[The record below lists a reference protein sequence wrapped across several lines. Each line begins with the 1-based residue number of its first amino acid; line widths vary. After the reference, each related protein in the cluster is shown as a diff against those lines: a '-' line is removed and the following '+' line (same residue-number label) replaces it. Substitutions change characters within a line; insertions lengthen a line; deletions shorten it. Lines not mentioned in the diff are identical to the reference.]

1 MSDRLTCA
9 RCDGLADVRARQS
22 FLPDQAAL
30 SSRRESRRE
39 SRRRIVP
46 RQYPGRKLP
55 DKTLVHPR
63 ARAEQKSRT
72 EGTEMSTSKQHSSQ
86 LEIWTHQ
93 MSGDDWRLDA
103 LIDRLPKRLR
113 DSVRALRQPSGRWL
127 RIPAGLLLMAGGVLA
142 FLPILGLWMLPIG
155 LALLADDVPL
165 LRSWRSRMLDWV
177 ERSHPDWLDSGSRP
191 HDPS

>member
-1 MSDRLTCA
+1 MF
-9 RCDGLADVRARQS
+9 RASVSQTMRGIQ
-22 FLPDQAAL
+22 
-30 SSRRESRRE
+30 
-39 SRRRIVP
+39 VP
-46 RQYPGRKLP
+46 GELGKI
-55 DKTLVHPR
+55 HH
-63 ARAEQKSRT
+63 
-72 EGTEMSTSKQHSSQ
+72 G
-86 LEIWTHQ
+86 
-93 MSGDDWRLDA
+93 
-103 LIDRLPKRLR
+103 KRLR